1 MVWGEAG
8 TSFWP
13 VIHLASGDGAHS
25 IRDSLLFG
33 SLSPREQTCPGSEDK
48 EKWEGRN
55 SVEVEGLSEGGVQ
68 LGWGTEERP
77 SAGGLWCVLG

>member
-1 MVWGEAG
+1 M
-8 TSFWP
+8 
-13 VIHLASGDGAHS
+13 HS

-48 EKWEGRN
+48 EEWDGKD

-68 LGWGTEERP
+68 LGWWTEERP
-77 SAGGLWCVLG
+77 SAGRPWCPLG